1 MKPMRCFG
9 GGVNLKFPESS
20 LVDLIFIPKQKRS
33 KHRWLERGACKHLGK
48 EGTREFAV
56 EARERKTEKGRVSA
70 QRTLA
75 FESVLISNPGPG
87 PD

>member
-1 MKPMRCFG
+1 MKPMHCFG

-33 KHRWLERGACKHLGK
+33 KHRWLEWGARKHLGK
-48 EGTREFAV
+48 ESTREFAV
-56 EARERKTEKGRVSA
+56 EARERKTARGRVSA

-75 FESVLISNPGPG
+75 FESVLVSNPGPG
-87 PD
+87 TD